1 MSDSGLSIAASGL
14 QAQRAAMD
22 ATAENLANINTPGYL
37 REQAQII
44 TAPAGDPLG
53 IGDGTM
59 VTGVTQA
66 SNAVL
71 AANALAAGGTSAAA
85 IARQQTLTEI
95 QAIFPEP
102 STAGLS
108 SQLSTFWSAWDAIA
122 NNPSQTA
129 PRTEVI
135 NQAQNLAAN
144 LNQAASQLAQTADN
158 TTTQLDTTITQVNHL
173 LTQVAALN
181 QSIVTSQAA
190 GTQPTSLI
198 DQRNSLVNQLGS
210 DIGVTTRTQSDG
222 SMNVY
227 VGGLTLVQGN
237 IADQV
242 SRQGTPPSLSIVS
255 ANSGAQL
262 PVSGGAAAGL
272 LSELNTDIPAFQ
284 AQLDGVA
291 QQLATTVNTQLAAGY
306 DATGASGA
314 SNPMFVNSGWTSGP
328 VGTVTATSIAV
339 NPALTANPGLIAAA
353 TSSTNYANDGSNAAA
368 MAQLFNAATGPDQSY
383 RTMITDLGSKV
394 QSVNTQV
401 TTQGALTRSLQATLQ
416 SVTGV
421 NSDQETVNMLS
432 YQQAYQASAKV
443 ISTISSMVQ
452 SLLAAV

>member
-14 QAQRAAMD
+14 EAQRAAMD

-102 STAGLS
+102 SSAGLS
-108 SQLSTFWSAWDAIA
+108 NQLSTFWSAWDAVA
-122 NNPSQTA
+122 NNPSQIA
-129 PRTEVI
+129 PRTEVL

-144 LNQAASQLAQTADN
+144 LNQAAAQLAQTANN
-158 TTTQLDTTITQVNHL
+158 TTTQLDTTIAQVNHL

-198 DQRNSLVNQLGS
+198 DQRNSLINELGS
-210 DIGVTTRTQSDG
+210 DIGVTTRTQADG

-262 PVSGGAAAGL
+262 PVSAGATAGL
-272 LSELNTDIPAFQ
+272 LGELNTDIPAFR

-291 QQLATTVNTQLAAGY
+291 QQLATTVDTQLAAGY
-306 DATGASGA
+306 DAAGAPGA
-314 SNPMFVNSGWTSGP
+314 PMFTNSGGATSP
-328 VGTVTATSIAV
+328 VTAASIAV
-339 NPALTANPGLIAAA
+339 NPALIANPSLIAAA
-353 TSSTNYANDGSNAAA
+353 SSATNGANDGSNAAA

-394 QSVNTQV
+394 QSVNSQV
-401 TTQGALTRSLQATLQ
+401 TTQSALSQSLQATLQ